1 MILAAVV
8 WRTNGGAIMGVITEV
23 FLPLSLAFIMF
34 SMGLALTAED
44 FRRVVVQP
52 KAFAIGALVQVVLL
66 PVIAY
71 IVVLVCPIDPILA
84 IGVMILAA
92 CPGGVTSNLL
102 THLAKGD
109 TALSVTLTAVI
120 SVVGVIT
127 IPFIVNFALSQ
138 FADAAEEVSLP
149 IADTILGIFLIT
161 TVPVAVGMVVK
172 HFASGFAHSF
182 EPRAKIIATMLFI
195 IIVIGAIVSQWENL
209 PRYFKEAGLVT
220 LVLNLIM
227 MAVGFYTARAFV
239 LGRRQGIAISLETGL
254 QNATLAILIGATL
267 LDDIRLAIPGA
278 IYGLLMFVTAGVLV
292 VSSVRAHKNVQ
303 DVH

>member
-1 MILAAVV
+1 
-8 WRTNGGAIMGVITEV
+8 MGVITEV

-34 SMGLALTAED
+34 SMGLALTVED

-52 KAFAIGALVQVVLL
+52 KSFAVGAFAQVVLL
-66 PVIAY
+66 PGIAY
-71 IVVLVCPIDPILA
+71 IIVLVSPVKPIFA
-84 IGVMILAA
+84 IGLMILAA

-120 SVVGVIT
+120 SVVGVVT

-138 FADAAEEVSLP
+138 FAGATEEVALP
-149 IADTILGIFLIT
+149 IANTIFGIFLIT
-161 TVPVAVGMVVK
+161 TVPVAMGMALK
-172 HFASGFAHSF
+172 HSVSGLADSI
-182 EPRAKIIATMLFI
+182 EPHARTIATILFVT
-195 IIVIGAIVSQWENL
+195 IVIGAIISQWENL

-220 LVLNLIM
+220 LALNLIM
-227 MAVGFYTARAFV
+227 MAVGFYIARAFV

-254 QNATLAILIGATL
+254 QNATLAILIGTTL

-278 IYGLLMFVTAGVLV
+278 IYGLLMFVTAGVYVILNL
-292 VSSVRAHKNVQ
+292 RAHRDFQ
-303 DVH
+303 DGN

>member
-1 MILAAVV
+1 
-8 WRTNGGAIMGVITEV
+8 MGVITEV

-34 SMGLALTAED
+34 SMGLALTVED

-52 KAFAIGALVQVVLL
+52 KSFAVGAFAQVVLL
-66 PVIAY
+66 PGIAY
-71 IVVLVCPIDPILA
+71 IIVLVSPVKPIFA
-84 IGVMILAA
+84 IGLMILAA

-120 SVVGVIT
+120 SVVGVVT

-138 FADAAEEVSLP
+138 FAGATEEVALP
-149 IADTILGIFLIT
+149 IANTIFGIFLIT
-161 TVPVAVGMVVK
+161 TVPVAMGMALK
-172 HFASGFAHSF
+172 HSVSGLADSI
-182 EPRAKIIATMLFI
+182 EPHARIIATILFVT
-195 IIVIGAIVSQWENL
+195 IVIGAIISQWENL

-220 LVLNLIM
+220 LALNLIM
-227 MAVGFYTARAFV
+227 MAVGFYIARAFV

-254 QNATLAILIGATL
+254 QNATLAILIGTTL

-278 IYGLLMFVTAGVLV
+278 IYGLLMFVTAGVYVILNL
-292 VSSVRAHKNVQ
+292 RAHRDLQ
-303 DVH
+303 DGN

>member
-1 MILAAVV
+1 MILSSAMLCAD
-8 WRTNGGAIMGVITEV
+8 GGAIMGVITEV

-34 SMGLALTAED
+34 SMGLALTADD

-52 KAFAIGALVQVVLL
+52 KSFAIGAFAQVVLL

-71 IVVLVCPIDPILA
+71 IVVLVTPIDPIFA

-120 SVVGVIT
+120 SVVGVVT

-138 FADAAEEVSLP
+138 FAGATEEVALP
-149 IADTILGIFLIT
+149 IANTIFGIFFIT
-161 TVPVAVGMVVK
+161 TVPVAIGMAVK
-172 HFASGFAHSF
+172 HFASGLADRF
-182 EPRAKIIATMLFI
+182 EPCAKIIATILFI
-195 IIVIGAIVSQWENL
+195 IIVLGAIASQWESL
-209 PRYFKEAGLVT
+209 PHYFKEAGLVT

-227 MAVGFYTARAFV
+227 MVVGFYIARAFA

-254 QNATLAILIGATL
+254 QNATLAILIGANL

-278 IYGLLMFVTAGVLV
+278 IYGLLMFVTAGIFVFI
-292 VSSVRAHKNVQ
+292 SMRAHRNPQ
-303 DVH
+303 DAH

>member
-1 MILAAVV
+1 MGIL
-8 WRTNGGAIMGVITEV
+8 TEV

-34 SMGLALTAED
+34 SMGLALTVGD

-52 KAFAIGALVQVVLL
+52 KAFAIGAVAQVILL

-71 IVVLVCPIDPILA
+71 VIVLLWPIDPTLA
-84 IGVMILAA
+84 VGVMILAA

-120 SVVGVIT
+120 SVVGVVT

-138 FADAAEEVSLP
+138 FAGATEDVALP
-149 IADTILGIFLIT
+149 IGRTIFSIFLIT
-161 TVPVAVGMVVK
+161 TVPVAIGMAVK
-172 HFASGFAHSF
+172 RLVNRFAGSL
-182 EPRAKIIATMLFI
+182 EPVARIISTVLFI
-195 IIVIGAIVSQWENL
+195 VIVLGAIAKEWGNL
-209 PRYFKEAGLVT
+209 PGYFAEAGSIT

-227 MAVGFYTARAFV
+227 MVLGFYIARAFV

-254 QNATLAILIGATL
+254 QNATLTIFIAATL
-267 LDDIRLAIPGA
+267 LGDVRLAIPGA
-278 IYGLLMFVTAGVLV
+278 IYGLLMFVTAGVFV
-292 VSSVRAHKNVQ
+292 VASARAHSQVP
-303 DVH
+303 DTDPGA

>member
-109 TALSVTLTAVI
+109 TALSVTLTAVR